1 MRYAFVIALLL
12 TPAFAQA
19 QSQSSCTDS
28 ATSKHL
34 AGAALNSFMT
44 KCKMD
49 TTSRCNQSASEKKLS
64 GAARTSFTK
73 KCIDDG
79 IGATS

>member
-1 MRYAFVIALLL
+1 MKYAFVIALLL
-12 TPAFAQA
+12 APAFAQA
-19 QSQSSCTDS
+19 QQSSCTDS
-28 ATSKHL
+28 ASAKHL

-49 TTSRCNQSASEKKLS
+49 TTSRCNQTASDKKLS

-79 IGATS
+79 IGG

>member
-1 MRYAFVIALLL
+1 MGGERRGVGIVAFKNI
-12 TPAFAQA
+12 
-19 QSQSSCTDS
+19 

-34 AGAALNSFMT
+34 AGAALNSFMA

-49 TTSRCNQSASEKKLS
+49 TTSRCNQAASDKKLS

-79 IGATS
+79 VGATS

>member
-1 MRYAFVIALLL
+1 MRYALVIALLL
-12 TPAFAQA
+12 TPALAQA
-19 QSQSSCTDS
+19 QQSSCTDS

-34 AGAALNSFMT
+34 AGAALNSFMA

-49 TTSRCNQSASEKKLS
+49 ITSRCNQAASDKKLS

-79 IGATS
+79 VGATS